1 MTAIKRFGTFWYDFV
16 VGDDWRIAAG
26 IAALMAITWALAEF
40 GLNAWWLFLA
50 GVVGLLYFTVRRAAH
65 D

>member
-16 VGDDWRIAAG
+16 VGDDWRIASG
-26 IAALMAITWALAEF
+26 IATLMAITWALGEL